1 MKTKGIGQAAICLGL
16 MVHTG
21 CAHRL
26 FFATKTSIGMEVSG
40 TSQMPDKV
48 SLSTSRYEGAI
59 VPRSTNGEP
68 YSVYGGLDA
77 DLKWFPP
84 KYTIRQTFA
93 TGKAAQIAA
102 GDTQSAGAAGAADKG
117 PATSSDPLFFVTDT
131 GFGLKISAGKQD
143 VSPTFLLGYKRVEGT
158 VIPVD
163 KSEAE
168 VRSVYADISINSST
182 NETGITTNFPNNG
195 GVRIKQSFA
204 TGKAA
209 DAAARNPDIKA
220 ALDSMAI
227 SGAVGTRTD
236 AAIHDE
242 TILSHVYSRLQA
254 VAAAGDSRAK
264 ELFDALN
271 HLGSLVP
278 DSYLQFD
285 TPPPPA
291 AQNVQSTVINAAAPK
306 DYNTFVG
313 YRAVLRSDAN
323 KLAAE
328 LNKPALPVA
337 RKLELEQFQKN
348 VEADLK
354 KLNDAA
360 AKSGAEIKAVRFY
373 ANNMA

>member
-1 MKTKGIGQAAICLGL
+1 MKSNKIGQVAICLGL
-16 MVHTG
+16 LVQTG

-40 TSQMPDKV
+40 TSQVPDKV

-77 DLKWFPP
+77 DMKWFPP

-93 TGKAAQIAA
+93 TGSAAQIAA
-102 GDTQSAGAAGAADKG
+102 EVEPSPECSCNGDKKPSSRQS
-117 PATSSDPLFFVTDT
+117 PLFFVTDT
-131 GFGLKISAGKQD
+131 SFGLKISAGKQD

-158 VIPVD
+158 IIPVD

-168 VRSVYADISINSST
+168 VRSVYADIIINSTT
-182 NETGITTNFPNNG
+182 NETGITSEFPNNG

-209 DAAARNPDIKA
+209 DAAAKKPEVKA
-220 ALDSMAI
+220 ALDSMAT
-227 SGAVGTRTD
+227 SSAAGTRTD

-242 TILSHVYSRLQA
+242 TIMSHVYTRLQA
-254 VAAAGDSRAK
+254 AAGAGNTRAK
-264 ELFDALN
+264 EHLDALN
-271 HLGSLVP
+271 QLGSLVP
-278 DSYLQFD
+278 DSYLQYD
-285 TPPPPA
+285 TPPPPN
-291 AQNVQSTVINAAAPK
+291 AQDLQSKAINIRGAK
-306 DYNTFVG
+306 DYTTFVS
-313 YRAVLRSDAN
+313 YRRMLVSNAN
-323 KLAAE
+323 KLENE
-328 LNKPALPVA
+328 LTKALPDA
-337 RKLELEQFQKN
+337 RKLELKQFQKN
-348 VEADLK
+348 VDADLK

-360 AKSGAEIKAVRFY
+360 RKSGAEIKAVRFY